1 MGNKMLLKTEVKIVL
16 TSIAVATYA
25 YFIDYGLSNDYYSFV
40 EIILFTGMLAAILYN
55 LWKKRWSSVSYIEF
69 EFNVKRTDLI
79 FNF

>member
-55 LWKKRWSSVSYIEF
+55 LWKKR
-69 EFNVKRTDLI
+69 
-79 FNF
+79 